1 MRALSASELLEVW
14 ERGLV
19 QGPVERAL
27 ALWEAASPETP
38 RRALSALSIGRRDA
52 ALLTLREWTFGPRL
66 TGLATCPHCGQRLE
80 LTFNI
85 DDVRVNPA
93 AEPEEDVT
101 IMLAGYELQLRPPNS
116 LDIAAIVNEHEI
128 DEQRKMLFERCLL
141 AARHQGKS
149 ATAAEL
155 PPDVVDAVVE
165 RMAGMDPQADV
176 ELNVSCPSC
185 GQQWRAVFDIV
196 SFFWSEIDAWA
207 RRLLLEIHLLASAYG
222 WQERDILALSPWRRQ
237 YYLEMVSG

>member
-14 ERGLV
+14 EHGLA

-27 ALWEAASPETP
+27 ALWGAASPETS
-38 RRALSALSIGRRDA
+38 REALSALSIGRRDA

-66 TGLATCPHCGQRLE
+66 AGLATCPRCSQQLE
-80 LTFNI
+80 LNFNI

-93 AEPEEDVT
+93 AEPDEDAT
-101 IMLAGYELQLRPPNS
+101 ITLAGYEFQLRPPNS
-116 LDIAAIVNEHEI
+116 LDIAAIVNEHETG
-128 DEQRKMLFERCLL
+128 EKRRMLFERCLL
-141 AARHQGKS
+141 AAWCQGKP
-149 ATAAEL
+149 ATTAEL
-155 PPDVVDAVVE
+155 PSDAVDAVVE

-176 ELNVSCPSC
+176 ELNISCPSC

-237 YYLEMVSG
+237 CFLEMVSG